1 MKIPSAGELYK
12 MCPCLLSTLTS
23 LPASSEADND
33 LLPGH
38 RSPGSVPRY
47 YLHIYTRTRY
57 ISLPALLHCTFGLTG
72 SMFSAV
78 PILYE
83 HHVISPPL
91 SCSCRVPTG
100 SPVSSPGRCGVAA
113 AEAVPVRGSPAPAWP
128 STAQPAQ
135 EKPGR
140 QEAPRWPAQRTAAS
154 W

>member
-1 MKIPSAGELYK
+1 MKIPSAGEVYK
-12 MCPCLLSTLTS
+12 MWPCLLSAHFSPSQRQTMTCCLDTGH
-23 LPASSEADND
+23 PAVCLDTI
-33 LLPGH
+33 
-38 RSPGSVPRY
+38 Y
-47 YLHIYTRTRY
+47 IYTSTLDTY
-57 ISLPALLHCTFGLTG
+57 LPALLHCTFGLTG
-72 SMFSAV
+72 SMFSAF

-100 SPVSSPGRCGVAA
+100 SPVSSPGRCSVAA

-140 QEAPRWPAQRTAAS
+140 QEAPRWPAQRTASS